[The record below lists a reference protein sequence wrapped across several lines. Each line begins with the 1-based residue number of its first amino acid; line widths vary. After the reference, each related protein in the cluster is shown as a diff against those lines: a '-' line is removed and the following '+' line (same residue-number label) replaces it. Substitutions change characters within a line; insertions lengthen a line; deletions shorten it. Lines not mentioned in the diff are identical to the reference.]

1 MIAKLVYI
9 VHSKSLWVMAIITLL
24 DGFEKS
30 WEGPHL
36 CDDQCAISI
45 LFIYII
51 CIIIFMSFYI
61 YICIIYIYVLHIYII
76 YICIGIYDHDA
87 FLGMPRRPGTHRGV
101 ARCDLRLSLHHLVR
115 RRDQG
120 LSEVFEGGKGS

>member
-9 VHSKSLWVMAIITLL
+9 VHSKSLGVMAIITLL

-45 LFIYII
+45 LFIYIV
-51 CIIIFMSFYI
+51 CIIITFMSFYI
-61 YICIIYIYVLHIYII
+61 YIYI
-76 YICIGIYDHDA
+76 YICI
-87 FLGMPRRPGTHRGV
+87 T
-101 ARCDLRLSLHHLVR
+101 
-115 RRDQG
+115 
-120 LSEVFEGGKGS
+120 

>member
-9 VHSKSLWVMAIITLL
+9 VHSKSLGVMAIITLL

-45 LFIYII
+45 LFIYIYI
-51 CIIIFMSFYI
+51 VCIIIIIFMSFYI
-61 YICIIYIYVLHIYII
+61 YIYIYVLLKYIIYIY
-76 YICIGIYDHDA
+76 
-87 FLGMPRRPGTHRGV
+87 MHR
-101 ARCDLRLSLHHLVR
+101 HL
-115 RRDQG
+115 
-120 LSEVFEGGKGS
+120 

>member
-9 VHSKSLWVMAIITLL
+9 VHSKSLGVMAIITLL

-45 LFIYII
+45 LFIYIVFI
-51 CIIIFMSFYI
+51 FIIFMSFYI
-61 YICIIYIYVLHIYII
+61 YIYIYVLLKYIIYIY
-76 YICIGIYDHDA
+76 A
-87 FLGMPRRPGTHRGV
+87 
-101 ARCDLRLSLHHLVR
+101 
-115 RRDQG
+115 
-120 LSEVFEGGKGS
+120 

>member
-9 VHSKSLWVMAIITLL
+9 VHSKSLGVMAIITLL

-45 LFIYII
+45 LFIYIYS
-51 CIIIFMSFYI
+51 MYYYYI
-61 YICIIYIYVLHIYII
+61 YVFLYIHIYIYVLLKYII
-76 YICIGIYDHDA
+76 Y
-87 FLGMPRRPGTHRGV
+87 MHR
-101 ARCDLRLSLHHLVR
+101 HL
-115 RRDQG
+115 
-120 LSEVFEGGKGS
+120 

>member
-9 VHSKSLWVMAIITLL
+9 VHSKSLGVMAIITLL

-45 LFIYII
+45 LFIYIYSMYYYYI
-51 CIIIFMSFYI
+51 YVFLYIHIYI
-61 YICIIYIYVLHIYII
+61 YICV
-76 YICIGIYDHDA
+76 
-87 FLGMPRRPGTHRGV
+87 T
-101 ARCDLRLSLHHLVR
+101 
-115 RRDQG
+115 
-120 LSEVFEGGKGS
+120 

>member
-9 VHSKSLWVMAIITLL
+9 VHSKSLGVMAIITLL

-45 LFIYII
+45 LFIYIYSMYYYYI
-51 CIIIFMSFYI
+51 YVFLYIHI
-61 YICIIYIYVLHIYII
+61 YICV
-76 YICIGIYDHDA
+76 
-87 FLGMPRRPGTHRGV
+87 T
-101 ARCDLRLSLHHLVR
+101 
-115 RRDQG
+115 
-120 LSEVFEGGKGS
+120 